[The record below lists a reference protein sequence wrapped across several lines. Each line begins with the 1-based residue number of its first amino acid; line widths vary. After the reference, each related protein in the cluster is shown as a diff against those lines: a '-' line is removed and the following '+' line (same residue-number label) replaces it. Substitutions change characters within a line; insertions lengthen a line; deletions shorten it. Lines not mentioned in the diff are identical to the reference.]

1 MVKAVLC
8 CKEFVRG
15 EHISTIVCLFYL
27 SAVLEI
33 ESVWHKSLKYFYLW
47 QLNQFY
53 FESFFLCPIYRL
65 LRL

>member
-15 EHISTIVCLFYL
+15 EHISTIVCLFYI

-33 ESVWHKSLKYFYLW
+33 ESV
-47 QLNQFY
+47 
-53 FESFFLCPIYRL
+53 
-65 LRL
+65 